1 MSERRFR
8 FGYVLAS
15 KKVTS
20 FIQDSLIKHAQQNG
34 IDLIPIDLNKPLL
47 LQGPFD
53 CIFHKLYDAEWRKQL
68 EEFTLHNPSTVIV
81 DPIDAIEKLHSRISM
96 LHVVNQLKIKGQNKT
111 IGIPIQIFFQENS
124 EPPLD
129 AITRK
134 GLHFPVIAKP
144 LIANGTADSHQMSM
158 VLKPEGLEGL
168 KAPLVLQEFV
178 NHGGGGVIF
187 KVYVAGK
194 HVKCVK
200 RRSLPD
206 ISEEKLGT
214 LENSVCF
221 SQISNLTAQDQNDHS
236 FDELIE
242 KAVMPPSSFVTDVA
256 NQLRDALKLHLF
268 NFDMIRD
275 NKVGNR
281 YLIIDIN
288 YFPGYAKMP
297 NYETMMTAFFLDI
310 VREGQNNESR
320 LASDDHRTV

>member
-15 KKVTS
+15 KKVSS
-20 FIQDSLIKHAQQNG
+20 FIQDSLINHAQQKG
-34 IDLIPIDLNKPLL
+34 IDLLPIDLNKPLL
-47 LQGPFD
+47 QQGPFD
-53 CIFHKLYDAEWRKQL
+53 CIFHKLYDQEWRKQL
-68 EEFTLHNPSTVIV
+68 DEFTLHNPTTVIV
-81 DPIDAIEKLHSRISM
+81 DPIDAIEKLHNRISM
-96 LHVVNQLKIKGQNKT
+96 LQVVNQLKIIGRNET
-111 IGIPIQIFFQENS
+111 IGIPIQIFVEQNS
-124 EPPLD
+124 EPLLD
-129 AITRK
+129 AITHQ

-144 LIANGTADSHQMSM
+144 LIANGTADSHQMSL
-158 VLKPEGLEGL
+158 VLKPEGLQGL
-168 KAPLVLQEFV
+168 KAPIVLQEFV
-178 NHGGGGVIF
+178 NHGGVIF

-214 LENSVCF
+214 SENLVCF
-221 SQISNLTAQDQNDHS
+221 SQISNLTAQDQNDDS
-236 FDELIE
+236 MAELIE

-281 YLIIDIN
+281 YLVIDIN

-310 VREGQNNESR
+310 VREEQNNESR
-320 LASDDHRTV
+320 LASGNYRNV